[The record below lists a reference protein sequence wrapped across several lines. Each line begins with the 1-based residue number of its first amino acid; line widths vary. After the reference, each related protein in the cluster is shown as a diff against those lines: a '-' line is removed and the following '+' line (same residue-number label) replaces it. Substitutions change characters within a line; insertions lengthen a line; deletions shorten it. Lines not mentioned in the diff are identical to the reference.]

1 MNPNNSIYDGLN
13 YTTKEINSTFKI
25 WVYGNDKLTGKN
37 IDTIIGV
44 SGLIKLIGI
53 DLTNSFLDRAFDTVN
68 SDKCICKLRRGIKV
82 TFYYY

>member
-13 YTTKEINSTFKI
+13 YTTKEVNSTFKM
-25 WVYGNDKLTGKN
+25 WAYGVNADGTK

-44 SGLIKLIGI
+44 SGLIKLVGV
-53 DLTNSFLDRAFDTVN
+53 DLANSFLNRAFATVN
-68 SDKCICKLRRGIKV
+68 DDKCICKLRRGLKV